1 MRNMVI
7 SSVGTETWVAIL
19 EQGRAAELYLER
31 PGQRSLVGNIYKGR
45 VETFLPG
52 MEAAFVDIGLGRNGF
67 LSSSE
72 VVEPDLKPRS
82 RRGGR
87 HLKAGKTV
95 LVQVTRDAM
104 GGKGPRLTTD
114 LGLAGRY
121 LVYMPLS
128 RTTGTSRRLADGER
142 SRLRELVRELRPEKG
157 GLIARTAAEGAE
169 RGALERDLRFLQRQW
184 GALVRKAARLEAPAL
199 MHQEMDLALRCVR
212 DALSE
217 DFTSVDVDDATV
229 FRRVRNYLRAVAPEL
244 AERVRL
250 HKGPAPL
257 FETLRL
263 DKEISRALERRV
275 SLPSGGYLIIE
286 QTEAMTVI
294 DVNSGRYVGAKAL
307 EDTIL
312 RTNLE
317 ACREVVRQLRLR
329 DIGGI
334 IVIDF
339 IDMAS
344 RTNREAVL
352 ALLQAELERDRTKTY
367 VVEISPLGLVEMTR
381 QNVTLGLRELLTVSC
396 ACCEGEGRVLSPQLA
411 LALVRRRL
419 RQLAASSPLPI
430 LRVEVHPQVAALLDE
445 QQSQELSGLEAE
457 TGRRLLV
464 EPASAA
470 VPVDH
475 VALLPD

>member
-1 MRNMVI
+1 MKSMAI
-7 SSVGTETWVAIL
+7 SSDGAETWVAVC
-19 EQGRAAELYLER
+19 EEGRVAELYLER
-31 PGQRSLVGNIYKGR
+31 PGQRSLVGNIYKGK

-67 LSSSE
+67 LSATE

-82 RRGGR
+82 RGQGR
-87 HLKAGKTV
+87 HLRAGKTV

-128 RTTGTSRRLADGER
+128 KTTGASKRLADGER
-142 SRLRELVRELRPEKG
+142 NRLRALLRELRPEKG
-157 GLIARTAAEGAE
+157 GLIARTAAEGVD
-169 RGALERDLRFLQRQW
+169 RSDLERDLRLLQRQW
-184 GALVRKAARLEAPAL
+184 GAVVRKAARLEAPAL
-199 MHQEMDLALRCVR
+199 VHQEMDLALRCVR
-212 DALSE
+212 DALSA
-217 DFTSVDVDDATV
+217 DFESVDVDDATV

-250 HKGPAPL
+250 HKRLPRL
-257 FETLRL
+257 FEALHL
-263 DKEISRALERRV
+263 DQEISRALQRRV
-275 SLPSGGYLIIE
+275 PLPSGGYLVIE

-294 DVNSGRYVGAKAL
+294 DVNTGRYVGGKAL

-352 ALLQAELERDRTKTY
+352 ALLRAELERDRTKTY
-367 VVEISPLGLVEMTR
+367 VVELSPLGLVEMTR
-381 QNVTLGLRELLTVSC
+381 QNVTLGLREMLTVSC
-396 ACCEGEGRVLSPQLA
+396 ERCEGEGRVLSAQSA
-411 LALVRRRL
+411 LALVRRRV
-419 RQLAASSPLPI
+419 RQLAASVTLPI
-430 LRVEVHPQVAALLDE
+430 LRVEVHPQVVALLNEE
-445 QQSQELSGLEAE
+445 QGTRLSELEAE

-464 EPASAA
+464 EPASPA

-475 VALLPD
+475 VALLPE